1 MSIEIAPEEYRK
13 YELTWDEAKMYC
25 FSLNIDGKVGW
36 RLPTIDELIGIRDTF
51 YLDFDDPSVWV
62 WTIECTSD
70 DDATIVDLTDFEKLM
85 FDKTDDDD
93 VWVYPVRDVC
103 TLK

>member
-1 MSIEIAPEEYRK
+1 MSIEIAPEEYRVCNIN
-13 YELTWDEAKMYC
+13 WDAARLYC

-36 RLPTIDELIGIRDTF
+36 RLPTVDELTGKRREFD
-51 YLDFDDPSVWV
+51 LDFDDPSVWV